1 MIRPLSFVLAA
12 ALAAALPATHAVAPC
27 NDACM
32 ALIREAHVF
41 QSRGQYREALDK
53 FDAAAAAAPQSSL
66 PLSLSAGLQVQ
77 LSKRVVPDQVT
88 AMRASAQSMARR
100 ALALAPDD
108 PLAQEALRLLEDDGP
123 SPLHRVNP
131 EGAALLAQAE
141 RLFAQRRYA
150 DALGKYEEVMR
161 LDPQFSGAWV
171 GAGDCWFAQQAW
183 ARAESLFRRATE
195 IEAHNSQAWRYL
207 ADTLHAQGRL
217 PTAEQ
222 ALLAAV
228 AADPAQR
235 TNWVKL
241 ASLRAGAGL
250 PLKRLQL
257 QRGAGVTIGADGNA
271 RVTVDGDL
279 HGASPTPDASLRLA
293 LALAEASARLA
304 DKENQAARPR
314 SPYEIE
320 LAAWHSA
327 LQASTEQRAAGGQ
340 ALSDPALLQMQ
351 ALERDGQLEPAI
363 LILLYRQAYRPALDA
378 WLAAHPGGVK
388 QFIDRYGLQP

>member
-1 MIRPLSFVLAA
+1 
-12 ALAAALPATHAVAPC
+12 
-27 NDACM
+27 
-32 ALIREAHVF
+32 
-41 QSRGQYREALDK
+41 
-53 FDAAAAAAPQSSL
+53 
-66 PLSLSAGLQVQ
+66 
-77 LSKRVVPDQVT
+77 
-88 AMRASAQSMARR
+88 MARR

-150 DALGKYEEVMR
+150 DALGTYEEVMR

-217 PTAEQ
+217 PAAEQ

-304 DKENQAARPR
+304 DKENQAGRPR

-327 LQASTEQRAAGGQ
+327 LQASTEQRGRRPGLERSRPAADAGARAGWP
-340 ALSDPALLQMQ
+340 AGAGDPDPAVPPGL
-351 ALERDGQLEPAI
+351 PAGARR
-363 LILLYRQAYRPALDA
+363 LAGRASGRRQAVHRPLRSAA
-378 WLAAHPGGVK
+378 VSGAGLARACDLPGRTRSGARGVLGR
-388 QFIDRYGLQP
+388 IGTSVPA